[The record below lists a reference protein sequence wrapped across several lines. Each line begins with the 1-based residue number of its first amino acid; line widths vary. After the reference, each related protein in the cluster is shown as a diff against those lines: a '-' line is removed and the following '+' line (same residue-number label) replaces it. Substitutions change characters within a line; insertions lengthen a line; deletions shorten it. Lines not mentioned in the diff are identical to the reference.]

1 MVSNPLL
8 ETLAMTGILL
18 PGKLL
23 ELVASAVGD
32 LLVGGAHLL
41 GVDLATAE
49 LALGAVQSW
58 NGVTNGVKFSS
69 EFSRVKSK
77 DDLPLSR

>member
-8 ETLAMTGILL
+8 ETRAMTGILL

-41 GVDLATAE
+41 GIDLATAK
-49 LALGAVQSW
+49 LALGAVQS
-58 NGVTNGVKFSS
+58 
-69 EFSRVKSK
+69 
-77 DDLPLSR
+77 